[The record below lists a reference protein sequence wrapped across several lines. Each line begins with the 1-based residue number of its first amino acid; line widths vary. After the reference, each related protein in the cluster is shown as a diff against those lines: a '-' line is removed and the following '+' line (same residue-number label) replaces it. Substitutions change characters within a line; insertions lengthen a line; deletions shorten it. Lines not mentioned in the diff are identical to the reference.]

1 MEKTQNEI
9 AGVKPVLIWYKL
21 KLAMDANVAFIHT
34 FRSCSGER
42 SCDVDTGVAQLHDFQ
57 VVASLQIYWE
67 KKRIMNFK
75 KFG

>member
-21 KLAMDANVAFIHT
+21 KLAMDANVAFIH
-34 FRSCSGER
+34 SGER

-57 VVASLQIYWE
+57 VVASLQMYWE

>member
-1 MEKTQNEI
+1 
-9 AGVKPVLIWYKL
+9 
-21 KLAMDANVAFIHT
+21 MDANVAFIHT

-42 SCDVDTGVAQLHDFQ
+42 SCDVDTGVARLHDFQ